1 MKLDNK
7 INMGNVIAICIFVAS
22 IVFAGGQLM
31 ANLETLQE
39 RADLALAQAKDNR
52 QSINDIDGRLIVIET
67 KLDAGF
73 DNIIDALG
81 SLK

>member
-1 MKLDNK
+1 
-7 INMGNVIAICIFVAS
+7 MGNVIAICIFVAS